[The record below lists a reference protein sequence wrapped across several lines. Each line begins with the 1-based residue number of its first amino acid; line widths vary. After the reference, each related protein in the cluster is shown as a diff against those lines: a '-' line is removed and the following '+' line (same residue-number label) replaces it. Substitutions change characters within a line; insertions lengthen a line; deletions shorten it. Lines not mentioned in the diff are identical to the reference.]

1 MAFKN
6 ADRFRAKIKM
16 LSPTL
21 QSAVRQA
28 MAQTAQ
34 QIVDAMRDLVPVDT
48 GRLRDSIKWCWGDP
62 PKNSKLFTAV
72 GAEPAT
78 SSKNFKIS
86 IFAGDFDAFYARW
99 VEFGTHAHAPGSYRD
114 DPKGNHA
121 GKKHDAGKYGHA
133 ATPAHPFFYPVW
145 RAYKG
150 LLRKNIA
157 KILNAAIRQMAVSNG

>member
-21 QSAVRQA
+21 QAAIRQA

-34 QIVDAMRDLVPVDT
+34 QIVEAMRDLVPVDT
-48 GRLRDSIKWCWGDP
+48 GALRDSINWCWGNA
-62 PKNSKLFTAV
+62 PKGAMAFTTLTNAPAPGNSFKLT
-72 GAEPAT
+72 
-78 SSKNFKIS
+78 
-86 IFAGDFDAFYARW
+86 IFAGNYKAFYARW
-99 VEFGTHAHAPGSYRD
+99 VEFGTHAHAAGSYR
-114 DPKGNHA
+114 GTG
-121 GKKHDAGKYGHA
+121 GKKHDAGTHGHA
-133 ATPAHPFFYPVW
+133 ATPARPFFYPVW

-157 KILNAAIRQMAVSNG
+157 KILNAAIRQMAVSNV